1 MNNDTSDDT
10 SNNIIEPSQNN
21 LPSAME
27 VMDIVTQF
35 ISDSISPPITPT
47 TEYLH
52 PRLNYSRHNFS
63 RGHNTNSATPFNFLY
78 EEYTQQLSPP
88 EITNDISDNSY
99 SRFLT
104 DLLNLPPIP
113 SRTNNLETL
122 INRTLNQKA
131 VYKDVLSKEG
141 EDKIKKVKFNPETH
155 KETVCC
161 PITQTNF
168 SENDEISE
176 LPCGHIF
183 STDAI
188 LTWLKTEKAA
198 CPCCRYKLPS
208 VEKKEEPQQPINRRE
223 NVRFTHPF
231 GPRISNFRRFFM
243 SQEERLENQEMQRV
257 LLASLEEQY
266 MPSNADNAEDNAEDN
281 AADNA
286 AELTDDTYLYDIED
300 DSD

>member
-1 MNNDTSDDT
+1 MNNDV
-10 SNNIIEPSQNN
+10 SNNIIEEPQNN
-21 LPSAME
+21 PSSSME
-27 VMDIVTQF
+27 VLDILTQF
-35 ISDSISPPITPT
+35 VSDSILNNETS
-47 TEYLH
+47 
-52 PRLNYSRHNFS
+52 RLNA
-63 RGHNTNSATPFNFLY
+63 GTNPFNFSHG
-78 EEYTQQLSPP
+78 EYAQPVSLP
-88 EITNDISDNSY
+88 EITTSY
-99 SRFLT
+99 GRFLT
-104 DLLNLPPIP
+104 DLLNLPPLP

-122 INRTLNQKA
+122 INDTLNQKS

-141 EDKIKKVKFNPETH
+141 EDQIKKVKFNPEVH
-155 KETVCC
+155 KETACC

-208 VEKKEEPQQPINRRE
+208 VEKKEESEPPINRRE

-243 SQEERLENQEMQRV
+243 SQEERLENEEMQRV
-257 LLASLEEQY
+257 LLTSLEEQY
-266 MPSNADNAEDNAEDN
+266 MSSTPDTTDTPDTTQ
-281 AADNA
+281 
-286 AELTDDTYLYDIED
+286 LTNDAYLYDME

>member
-1 MNNDTSDDT
+1 MNNDT
-10 SNNIIEPSQNN
+10 SNNIIEESQNN
-21 LPSAME
+21 LPSTME
-27 VMDIVTQF
+27 AMDILTQF
-35 ISDSISPPITPT
+35 ISDSISPPT
-47 TEYLH
+47 TEYLR
-52 PRLNYSRHNFS
+52 PRLNYSMHNFS

-99 SRFLT
+99 RRFLT

-141 EDKIKKVKFNPETH
+141 EDQIKKMKFNPEIH
-155 KETVCC
+155 KETICC

-183 STDAI
+183 TTDTI

-208 VEKKEEPQQPINRRE
+208 VEKKEESQQPPINRRE
-223 NVRFTHPF
+223 NIRFSHPF
-231 GPRISNFRRFFM
+231 GPRRLNSNFRRFFM
-243 SQEERLENQEMQRV
+243 SREERLENQEMQRV

-266 MPSNADNAEDNAEDN
+266 MPSNAEDDAEDNTEDN
-281 AADNA
+281 AKDNT